1 MSDGL
6 AFLTLPVPDL
16 DEARMAWTRLGFA
29 FAARVRDPASGA
41 AAETILF
48 RQGRLHLGP
57 WLLAGIAKDVTGGE
71 EVMRQLEL
79 PRESVVVRARRAAIP
94 GLPLAFWDEHQ
105 AYPSRA
111 EWLQHPNTATAL
123 AGCVLP
129 VDDTPAAALG
139 SVFGIGDVN
148 ATDNIATVHLGAS
161 VLTLASGD
169 DLLALYPELD
179 EPLPVVRI
187 RVASLDAAANSL
199 ADWRIEHEAEARRIA
214 VAPEET
220 PGVFLELVR

>member
-1 MSDGL
+1 VTQGL

-16 DEARMAWTRLGFA
+16 DEARMAWTRLGFT
-29 FAARVRDPASGA
+29 FAPRVRDPASGV

-48 RQGRLHLGP
+48 RHGRLHLGP
-57 WLLAGIAKDVTGGE
+57 WLMAGIAKRLSAGE
-71 EVMRQLEL
+71 EALRQLEL
-79 PRESVVVRARRAAIP
+79 PRESVMIRARRAVIP
-94 GLPLAFWDEHQ
+94 GLPLAFWDEQ
-105 AYPSRA
+105 PAFPSQL
-111 EWLQHPNTATAL
+111 EWVQHPNTATAL

-129 VDDTPAAALG
+129 VDGVPMAALEN
-139 SVFGIGDVN
+139 VFGIGDVN
-148 ATDNIATVHLGAS
+148 TTDNVATVHLGPS

-187 RVASLDAAANSL
+187 RVASLDAAANCL
-199 ADWRIEHEAEARRIA
+199 ADWRIEHEVEPRRIA
-214 VAPEET
+214 VAREET